1 MVLQRDVLCYTAP
14 MSSGWSEEFK
24 GTLALGG
31 PMALAQLAQIAMN
44 FTDSA
49 MVGRLDDSALAGMAV
64 GHAING
70 FLMSLG
76 IGLTAA
82 VNPLAAQAH
91 GAGREHEIHKIVGQ
105 GLLAA
110 AIFSVLGFLI
120 LLLAGPISL
129 ALGHDPAIVAKATG
143 YVFAVSFGLF
153 PALCFFVFKNA
164 FDAVSRPR
172 VGLAIAVSGALLNI
186 PCNYA
191 LMFGKWGFPALGVTG
206 TGLATTLVNLW
217 IAVLMGALY
226 WFYLGKPDLG
236 WDRER
241 FREVLEVGLPIAGV
255 IGVEVGLF
263 VGAALLMGRLGVAE
277 AAAHQIALTAAA
289 TTFMIPLGLGMAVT
303 VRVGQ
308 KVGGGRPDQVAKA
321 GWSAVGVA
329 LVFMSLT
336 ALLYMTRPLWVLQ
349 LFLDL
354 EDPRKAHTIALA
366 CELLYLAGIFQI
378 FDGLQVTAIGALR
391 GLKDVNVPLAIGA
404 FWYWGVG
411 LTSAIYLAFY
421 TPMAHRGVWMG
432 FVLGLLG
439 ASVSLAWR
447 FYRLSS
453 AMSPTLPTP
462 PFRSR
467 PEAP

>member
-1 MVLQRDVLCYTAP
+1 
-14 MSSGWSEEFK
+14 
-24 GTLALGG
+24 
-31 PMALAQLAQIAMN
+31 MALAQLAQVAMN

-64 GHAING
+64 GQAING
-70 FLMSLG
+70 FLVSLG

-82 VNPLAAQAH
+82 VNPLASQAH
-91 GAGREHEIHKIVGQ
+91 GAGEEREIHKIVGQ

-110 AIFSVLGFLI
+110 LIFSVVGFFI
-120 LLLAGPISL
+120 LLTAGPISRG
-129 ALGHDPAIVAKATG
+129 LGHDPVIVEKAGG

-172 VGLAIAVSGALLNI
+172 VGLTIAVSGALFNI
-186 PCNYA
+186 LCNYA

-217 IAVLMGALY
+217 NAVLIGVLY
-226 WFYLGKPDLG
+226 WKYLGRPCLG
-236 WDRER
+236 WDGER
-241 FREVLEVGLPIAGV
+241 FREVLRVGLPIAGV

-289 TTFMIPLGLGMAVT
+289 TAFMIPLGLGMAAT

-308 KVGGGRPDQVAKA
+308 KVGSGRLHEVAKA
-321 GWSAVGVA
+321 GWSAV
-329 LVFMSLT
+329 LVGLAFMTVT
-336 ALLYMTRPLWVLQ
+336 ATLFMTRPLWVLQ

-354 EDPRKAHTIALA
+354 NDPEKARTVALA
-366 CELLYLAGIFQI
+366 CDLLFLAGLFQI

-411 LTSAIYLAFY
+411 LSSAVYLAFY
-421 TPMAHRGVWMG
+421 TELAHRGIWIG

-439 ASVSLAWR
+439 AGLSLAWR
-447 FYRLSS
+447 FHKLSS
-453 AMSPTLPTP
+453 
-462 PFRSR
+462 RSCQQL
-467 PEAP
+467 